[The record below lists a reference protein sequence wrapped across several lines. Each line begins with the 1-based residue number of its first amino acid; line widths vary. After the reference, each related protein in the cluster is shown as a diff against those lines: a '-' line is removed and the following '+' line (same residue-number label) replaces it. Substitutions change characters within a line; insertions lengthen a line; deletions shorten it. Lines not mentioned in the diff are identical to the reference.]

1 MSFPAMSWAVRQKLP
16 CTQKI
21 VLLMLAERH
30 NKDSGQCNPS
40 HDRLADDCGLT
51 RRSVMEQIAKLE
63 GAGYLRIRHRSS
75 NNVKLPN
82 QYVLVFSFGVQEE
95 IKDFEE
101 VVNDVHHPVVNKV
114 QGVVNHVPLVV
125 NVVHQ
130 GSEPRSHKPVI
141 EPVIEPKEKKKS
153 AAAPTI
159 PDVPDEVL
167 ADFLKIRKAKNA
179 PLTNTAIAG
188 IRREAGKAGITM
200 TDALIVCCEAGWQ
213 GFRADW
219 YAKRTQPAVIAP
231 QRQAESFAERDARAK
246 REAWEAMTNRKW
258 PEQDL
263 PANARGLVID
273 AEPNNIRRIA

>member
-1 MSFPAMSWAVRQKLP
+1 MSWAVRQKLP

-95 IKDFEE
+95 IKEFEE

-125 NVVHQ
+125 NDVHQ
-130 GSEPRSHKPVI
+130 GSEPGSHKPVI

-153 AAAPTI
+153 AVAPTI

-200 TDALIVCCEAGWQ
+200 TEALTVCCEAGWQ

-219 YAKRTQPAVIAP
+219 YAKRTQPAAIAL
-231 QRQAESFAERDARAK
+231 QRQTESFAERDARAK
-246 REAWEAMTNRKW
+246 REAWEVMSGRKW

-273 AEPNNIRRIA
+273 AEPNNLRRIA